1 MAEVVVSTPELTVF
15 GGPASVELGTNVG
28 PAGNRGVFVFFG
40 LLNPTDTEIP
50 LSAFNETLT
59 EPPIP
64 FDLYIVLDTASDDYL
79 AVFQYL
85 FENGVPG
92 WKFRIRLRPNF
103 FGASKVATFIDG
115 EATVEINSEDLG
127 LTSVL
132 SFANTRFQY
141 SVQATL
147 SNYNLDS
154 EFDSGVSGTHLPA
167 AVSVEVGD
175 LFQDSSDQIIKLPI
189 TIHAAEFDGTSFSP
203 VGEITLEN
211 PYGKNVFVHLSVLGV
226 SPTEILNF
234 INEAGGS

>member
-1 MAEVVVSTPELTVF
+1 MAEVVVSTPELTVL
-15 GGPASVELGTNVG
+15 GGPASVQVDTNIG
-28 PAGNRGVFVFFG
+28 PPGNRGVFVFFG
-40 LLNPTDTEIP
+40 LQSPSTAES
-50 LSAFNETLT
+50 LSAFNSTLT

-64 FDLYIVLDTASDDYL
+64 FDLYIVVDSASDEYL
-79 AVFQYL
+79 AVYQYV
-85 FENGVPG
+85 FEDGVPQ
-92 WKFRIRLRPNF
+92 WNFRIRLRPNF
-103 FGASKVATFIDG
+103 FGANKVATFIDG

-127 LTSVL
+127 LTSIQ
-132 SFANTRFQY
+132 SFVNTRFQY

-147 SNYNLDS
+147 SNYDLDS
-154 EFDSGVSGTHLPA
+154 EFDPGVSGTHFPA

-175 LFQDSSDQIIKLPI
+175 LFQDPSDQIIKLPI

-234 INEAGGS
+234 IDEAGGS